1 VKKEEAFLAENIFGK
16 KKNISHSREKKKGK
30 KLR

>member
-1 VKKEEAFLAENIFGK
+1 VKKEEAFLAENFLE
-16 KKNISHSREKKKGK
+16 KKNISRTREKKKGK